1 MQDRHP
7 SDVSSRRD
15 FLKSVGA
22 TTAIAGV
29 GALSK
34 VGVAECKH
42 EPPLTYLSAKKLA
55 KLIADRHMSALE
67 VAEAYLKRIREV
79 NPKLNAIVQMD
90 AERIRAEARQAD
102 NDLSKGVTRGPLHG
116 VPFTIKDCLLTKG
129 IITTNGCPE
138 LRSYVPTEDATV
150 VKRLKAAGGILIGK
164 TNVPEMCFGDTE
176 NLVYGTTNN
185 PYRLEYSPGGSSGG
199 EGAIIAAGGSP
210 FGVGTDIGG
219 SIRDPSHAC
228 GIAGI
233 KPTSHRVPETGMLQ
247 TFPLAVGDWNAIGP
261 IARHVEDLHLVL
273 RIISGPD
280 GLDPHTVPVLPV
292 GDPNDVRL
300 HRLRVGYFTD
310 DGITP
315 ATPETKRTVERAAQA
330 LETAGLTVANACP
343 PFVAQ
348 AADVWVQAMIP
359 SWAIAMRYWQRE
371 YARIGGSAVSD
382 KRLPFM
388 EFLFKSLDLLY
399 EKGDHGPERQEQFQR
414 ALRKFRMQMMEFV
427 ADYDVLLSPVV
438 SGPAGPHLTTAEIAK
453 LPVADF
459 SNLVT
464 KAMGGFYVTY
474 NLTGWPAAVVRAGTS
489 PEGLPIGVQIAAKP
503 WREDVALAV
512 AGVIED
518 KLDGWK
524 PPNL

>member
-1 MQDRHP
+1 MPDRHQ
-7 SDVSSRRD
+7 SDVSSRRE
-15 FLKSVGA
+15 FLRSVGA
-22 TTAIAGV
+22 ATAIAGV
-29 GALSK
+29 GALPK
-34 VGVAECKH
+34 VGVADCNFD
-42 EPPLTYLSAKKLA
+42 PPLTHLSAKKLA
-55 KLIADRHMSALE
+55 KLIADGKVSAVK
-67 VAEAYLKRIREV
+67 VAEAYLKRIEEL

-102 NDLSKGVTRGPLHG
+102 KDLSKGVTKGPLHG
-116 VPFTIKDCLLTKG
+116 VPFTIKECLLTKG

-261 IARHVEDLHLVL
+261 IARHVEDLYLVL

-292 GDPNDVRL
+292 GEQRREWHGHGPTEGHGKHTAMTRAVRTGERGTIWRML
-300 HRLRVGYFTD
+300 GSGGTGRGRGRFGVTPVPELRRQRAVGCF
-310 DGITP
+310 
-315 ATPETKRTVERAAQA
+315 RRQ
-330 LETAGLTVANACP
+330 
-343 PFVAQ
+343 
-348 AADVWVQAMIP
+348 
-359 SWAIAMRYWQRE
+359 
-371 YARIGGSAVSD
+371 GGSCVIQSA
-382 KRLPFM
+382 M
-388 EFLFKSLDLLY
+388 TFLGR
-399 EKGDHGPERQEQFQR
+399 GDEN
-414 ALRKFRMQMMEFV
+414 RK
-427 ADYDVLLSPVV
+427 
-438 SGPAGPHLTTAEIAK
+438 
-453 LPVADF
+453 
-459 SNLVT
+459 
-464 KAMGGFYVTY
+464 
-474 NLTGWPAAVVRAGTS
+474 
-489 PEGLPIGVQIAAKP
+489 
-503 WREDVALAV
+503 
-512 AGVIED
+512 IED
-518 KLDGWK
+518 AGWGAIQCVGPRISSRQRTGQRSLPRLK
-524 PPNL
+524 CHS